1 VFNIKKSKKEKSTLN
16 IFLWRNLMPIIDSK
30 TKKIKKDYTLKQLMK
45 KAREMRAYSMI
56 AITAAGSG
64 HTGGTLSIMDI
75 TAALYLKYIKH
86 DPANPTWEDRDRVF
100 WSVGHKVPALYIALA
115 EAGYFS
121 LDDTVKLR
129 KLWSGFE
136 GHPNR
141 LKLPGIE
148 LSAGS
153 LGQGL
158 GVAIGCA
165 LNAKLEQKDYR
176 VYTILG
182 DGELDEG
189 SVWEAMMCASNYKL
203 DNLTAIVDRNNL
215 QIDGPTEEV
224 MRLELLVEK
233 WQSFGWHTI
242 EIDGH
247 DMEEILNA
255 LDEAEKVK
263 GQPTVIIAHTLK
275 GKGVSFTEGVVGYH
289 GIPPKDGRS
298 GKESLNR
305 ALEDIGDPQFTKEK
319 VDYLLK
325 IASDYQ
331 SKVDQKVED
340 SLPKFSRNYWWNSS
354 STMRVKMEP
363 TRNGFG
369 RAIEELGNDKKVVAL
384 GADITASIRMDKFYA
399 SHPERKNR
407 FFEIGIAEANMSL
420 VASGLAKEGK
430 IPFIGSYGVFITG
443 RNWDQLRTTICYNNY
458 NVKMADAHAGISVGA
473 DGATHQALE
482 DISNLYYLPN
492 MHLTVPCDSI
502 ETEKSTKAVTYIKGP
517 AVIRYAREA
526 TPIITTSDTS
536 YQFSLANV
544 IRYRGEKNNFISAFE
559 TKLSTDYSSEGE
571 DLTLIA
577 CGPMVAEAM
586 RAAYILKEEYNLE
599 TRILNI
605 HTLKPIDKK
614 AIIKAAE
621 ETGIIITCEEHQIG
635 GFGNIIAGVITQ
647 GKSYD
652 TPLLLDMVGVE
663 DRFGESG
670 APWELTKVFGLTA
683 EHIAK
688 RAKELYAKK
697 NSEIN

>member
-1 VFNIKKSKKEKSTLN
+1 
-16 IFLWRNLMPIIDSK
+16 MPTINSK
-30 TKKIKKDYTLKQLMK
+30 TGEIKKDYSVEQLIE
-45 KAREMRAYSMI
+45 KAQEMRAYNMV

-75 TAALYLKYIKH
+75 AAALYLKKIRH

-100 WSVGHKVPALYIALA
+100 WSVGHKAPALYIALA
-115 EAGYFS
+115 EAGYFP

-141 LKLPGIE
+141 LKLPGLE

-165 LNAKLEQKDYR
+165 LNAKLEKKDYR

-189 SVWEAMMCASNYKL
+189 SVWEAAMCASHYKL

-215 QIDGPTEEV
+215 QIDGPTKEI
-224 MRLELLVEK
+224 MCLEDLSAK
-233 WQSFGWHTI
+233 WQAFGWHTL

-247 DMEEILNA
+247 NMTQILSA
-255 LDEAEKVK
+255 LDETEKIK
-263 GQPTVIIAHTLK
+263 DKPTVIIAHTVK
-275 GKGVSFTEGVVGYH
+275 GKGVSYAENIVGYH
-289 GIPPKDGRS
+289 GVPPKDGRS
-298 GKESLNR
+298 GKESLDQ
-305 ALEDIGDPQFTKEK
+305 ALKDIGDSQFTKEK
-319 VDYLLK
+319 VDSLLK

-331 SKVDQKVED
+331 SKVDKKVED

-354 STMRVKMEP
+354 SSMQVNMEP
-363 TRNGFG
+363 IRNGFG
-369 RAIEELGNDKKVVAL
+369 RVIEELGKDEKVITL

-399 SHPERKNR
+399 DHPQRKNR
-407 FFEIGIAEANMSL
+407 FFEIGIAEANMTV

-443 RNWDQLRTTICYNNY
+443 RNWDQIRTTVCYNNY
-458 NVKMADAHAGISVGA
+458 NVKIADAHAGISVGA

-492 MHLTVPCDSI
+492 MHIAVPSDSI
-502 ETEKSTKAVTYIKGP
+502 ETEKATHAIASINGP
-517 AVIRYAREA
+517 AVVRYAREA
-526 TPIITTSDTS
+526 TPIITTKDTP
-536 YQFSLANV
+536 YNFGLANV
-544 IRYRGEKNNFISAFE
+544 IRYRAENDNFISAFE
-559 TKLSTDYSSEGE
+559 TKLSSDYASEGE

-586 RAAYILKEEYNLE
+586 RAAYILKEEYNIN

-605 HTLKPIDKK
+605 HTVKPIDKK
-614 AIIKAAE
+614 AILKAAE
-621 ETGIIITCEEHQIG
+621 ETNIIITCEEHQVG
-635 GFGNIIAGVITQ
+635 GFGNIIAGVIAQ

-652 TPLLLDMVGVE
+652 TPLLLDMIGVE

-683 EHIAK
+683 EYVVK
-688 RAKELYAKK
+688 RAKELYEKK
-697 NSEIN
+697 K

>member
-1 VFNIKKSKKEKSTLN
+1 
-16 IFLWRNLMPIIDSK
+16 MPLIDSK
-30 TKKIKKDYTLKQLMK
+30 TGKIKKDYTIEELIE
-45 KAREMRAYSMI
+45 KAKEMRAYNMI

-75 TAALYLKYIKH
+75 AAALYLKKIRH
-86 DPANPTWEDRDRVF
+86 DPENPNWEDRDRIF
-100 WSVGHKVPALYIALA
+100 WSVGHKAPALYIALA
-115 EAGYFS
+115 EAGYFPK
-121 LDDTVKLR
+121 DETVKLR

-158 GVAIGCA
+158 GVALGCA
-165 LNAKLEQKDYR
+165 LNAKLEGKDYR
-176 VYTILG
+176 VYSILG

-189 SVWEAMMCASNYKL
+189 SLWESMMCASHYKL
-203 DNLTAIVDRNNL
+203 ANLTAIVDKNDL

-224 MRLELLVEK
+224 MRLEPLVDK
-233 WQSFGWHTI
+233 WQAFGWHTI

-247 DMEEILNA
+247 DMKEILNA
-255 LDEAEKVK
+255 LEKAEKVK

-275 GKGVSFTEGVVGYH
+275 GKGVSFAEGVVGYH
-289 GIPPKDGRS
+289 GIAPKDGRR
-298 GKESLNR
+298 GKESLDQ
-305 ALEDIGDPQFTKEK
+305 ALEDIGDPQFNQEK
-319 VDYLLK
+319 VDHLFK

-331 SKVDQKVED
+331 KEVDQKIED

-354 STMRVKMEP
+354 PSLQVQMEP

-384 GADITASIRMDKFYA
+384 GVDITASIRMDKFYDN
-399 SHPERKNR
+399 HPERKKR
-407 FFEIGIAEANMSL
+407 FFSIGIAEANMTL

-443 RNWDQLRTTICYNNY
+443 RNWDQIRTTVCYNNY
-458 NVKMADAHAGISVGA
+458 NVKIADAHAGISVGE

-492 MHLTVPCDSI
+492 MHLAIPCDVI
-502 ETEKSTKAVTYIKGP
+502 ETEKATQALASINGP
-517 AVIRYAREA
+517 AVVRYAREA
-526 TPIITTSDTS
+526 TPLVTTSDTP
-536 YQFSLANV
+536 YQFGLANV
-544 IRYRGEKNNFISAFE
+544 IRYRDEKKNFIEAFQ
-559 TKLSTDYSSEGE
+559 TKLSPDYVSEGE
-571 DLTLIA
+571 DLTLIT
-577 CGPMVAEAM
+577 CGPIVAEAM

-599 TRILNI
+599 SRILNI
-605 HTLKPIDKK
+605 HTIKPIDKK
-614 AIIKAAE
+614 AILKAAE
-621 ETGIIITCEEHQIG
+621 DTTLIISIEEHQVG
-635 GFGNIIAGVITQ
+635 GFGNIIAGVIAQ

-652 TPLLLDMVGVE
+652 SPLLMDMIGVE

-670 APWELTKVFGLTA
+670 SPWELSKVFGLTA

-688 RAKELYAKK
+688 RVMELYDKK
-697 NSEIN
+697 SR

>member
-1 VFNIKKSKKEKSTLN
+1 
-16 IFLWRNLMPIIDSK
+16 MPIIDSK
-30 TKKIKKDYTLKQLMK
+30 TKKIKKDYSLEELIK
-45 KAREMRAYSMI
+45 KAQEMRAYNMI

-100 WSVGHKVPALYIALA
+100 WSVGHKAPALYIALA
-115 EAGYFS
+115 EAGYFP

-165 LNAKLEQKDYR
+165 LNAKLEKRDYR
-176 VYTILG
+176 IYTILG

-189 SVWEAMMCASNYKL
+189 SVWEAIMCASHYQL
-203 DNLTAIVDRNNL
+203 DNLVVIVDRNDL
-215 QIDGPTEEV
+215 QIDGPTKEI
-224 MRLELLVEK
+224 MCLEDLSAK
-233 WQSFGWHTI
+233 WEAFGWNTL

-247 DMEEILNA
+247 DMPRILSS
-255 LDEAEKVK
+255 LEKAQKTK
-263 GQPTVIIAHTLK
+263 GKPTVIIAHTVK
-275 GKGVSFTEGVVGYH
+275 GKGVSFAENQVGYH
-289 GIPPKDGRS
+289 GIAPKDGRT
-298 GKESLNR
+298 GKESLDQ
-305 ALEDIGDPQFTKEK
+305 ALKDIGDPQFSKEK
-319 VDYLLK
+319 VDHLLK

-331 SKVDQKVED
+331 SKVDKKVEE

-354 STMRVKMEP
+354 SSMQVEMEP

-369 RAIEELGNDKKVVAL
+369 RAIEELGKDERIVAL
-384 GADITASIRMDKFYA
+384 GADITSSIRMDKFYA
-399 SHPERKNR
+399 SQPERKNR
-407 FFEIGIAEANMSL
+407 FFEIGIAEANMTL
-420 VASGLAKEGK
+420 IASGLAKEGK

-443 RNWDQLRTTICYNNY
+443 RNWDQLRTTVCYNNY
-458 NVKMADAHAGISVGA
+458 NVKIADAHAGISVGA

-502 ETEKSTKAVTYIKGP
+502 ETEKSTKTVTYIKGP

-526 TPIITTSDTS
+526 TPIITTKDTP
-536 YQFSLANV
+536 YNFGLANV

-559 TKLSTDYSSEGE
+559 IKLSTDYSSEKE

-586 RAAYILKEEYNLE
+586 RAVYILKEEYNIE
-599 TRILNI
+599 SRILNI

-621 ETGIIITCEEHQIG
+621 ETNIIITCEEHQVG
-635 GFGNIIAGVITQ
+635 GFGNIIAGVIAQ

-652 TPLLLDMVGVE
+652 TPLLMEMIGVE

-670 APWELTKVFGLTA
+670 TPWELTKVFGLTG
-683 EHIAK
+683 EHIAQ
-688 RAKELYAKK
+688 RAKELYEKK
-697 NSEIN
+697 

>member
-1 VFNIKKSKKEKSTLN
+1 LGKSLRKNIH
-16 IFLWRNLMPIIDSK
+16 IGVDLMSILDSK
-30 TKKIKKDYTLKQLMK
+30 TGKIRKDYTFKELIE
-45 KAREMRAYSMI
+45 KAREMRAYNMI

-75 TAALYLKYIKH
+75 AAALYLKKIRH
-86 DPANPTWEDRDRVF
+86 DPENPTWEERDRIF
-100 WSVGHKVPALYIALA
+100 WSVGHKAPALYIALA
-115 EAGYFS
+115 EAGYFPKEE
-121 LDDTVKLR
+121 TVKLR

-158 GVAIGCA
+158 GVALGCA
-165 LNAKLEQKDYR
+165 LNAKLEKKDYR

-189 SVWEAMMCASNYKL
+189 SLWESIMCASHYKL
-203 DNLTAIVDRNNL
+203 DNLTAIVDKNDL
-215 QIDGPTEEV
+215 QIDGPTKEV
-224 MRLELLVEK
+224 MSLEPLIDK
-233 WQSFGWHTI
+233 WQAFSWHTI

-247 DMEEILNA
+247 NMKEILNA
-255 LDEAEKVK
+255 LEKAEKVK

-275 GKGVSFTEGVVGYH
+275 GKGVSFAEGVVGYH
-289 GIPPKDGRS
+289 GIAPKDGRS
-298 GKESLNR
+298 GKESLDQ
-305 ALEDIGDPQFTKEK
+305 ALKDIGDPQFNQEK
-319 VDYLLK
+319 VDHLLK
-325 IASDYQ
+325 IASGYQ
-331 SKVDQKVED
+331 KEVDQKIED
-340 SLPKFSRNYWWNSS
+340 SLPKFSRHYWWNSS
-354 STMRVKMEP
+354 PSLQVKMEP

-384 GADITASIRMDKFYA
+384 GADITSSIRMDKFYA

-407 FFEIGIAEANMSL
+407 FFEIGIAEANMTL

-443 RNWDQLRTTICYNNY
+443 RNWDQLRTTVCYNNY
-458 NVKMADAHAGISVGA
+458 NVKIADAHAGISVGA
-473 DGATHQALE
+473 DGATHQTLE

-492 MHLTVPCDSI
+492 LHITVPADSI
-502 ETEKSTKAVTYIKGP
+502 ETEKATKAVTYIEGP

-526 TPIITTSDTS
+526 TPLITTSDTP
-536 YQFSLANV
+536 YQFGLANV
-544 IRYRGEKNNFISAFE
+544 IRYRSEKKNFIEAFQ
-559 TKLSTDYSSEGE
+559 TKLSPDYTSEGE
-571 DLTLIA
+571 ELTLIA

-599 TRILNI
+599 SRILNI
-605 HTLKPIDKK
+605 HTIKPIDKK

-621 ETGIIITCEEHQIG
+621 DTTLIISIEEHQVG
-635 GFGNIIAGVITQ
+635 GFGNIIAGVIAQ

-652 TPLLLDMVGVE
+652 SPLLMDMIGVE

-670 APWELTKVFGLTA
+670 SPWELTKVFGLTA

-688 RAKELYAKK
+688 RAKELYDKK
-697 NSEIN
+697 LK

>member
-1 VFNIKKSKKEKSTLN
+1 
-16 IFLWRNLMPIIDSK
+16 MPLIDSK
-30 TKKIKKDYTLKQLMK
+30 TGKIKKDYTIEQLIE
-45 KAREMRAYSMI
+45 KAQEMRAYNMI

-75 TAALYLKYIKH
+75 TAALYLKKIKH
-86 DPANPTWEDRDRVF
+86 DPANPAWEERDRVF
-100 WSVGHKVPALYIALA
+100 WSVGHKAPALYVALA
-115 EAGYFS
+115 EAGYFPKEE
-121 LDDTVKLR
+121 TVKLR

-148 LSAGS
+148 LSSGS

-158 GVAIGCA
+158 GVAVGCA
-165 LNAKLEQKDYR
+165 LNAKLAKKDYR

-189 SVWEAMMCASNYKL
+189 SLWESIMCASHYKL
-203 DNLTAIVDRNNL
+203 DNLTAIVDRNDL

-224 MRLELLVEK
+224 MRLEPLVDK
-233 WQSFGWHTI
+233 WQAFGWHTI

-247 DMEEILNA
+247 DMSQILKA

-263 GQPTVIIAHTLK
+263 GQPTVLIAHTLK
-275 GKGVSFTEGVVGYH
+275 GKKVSFAEGVVGYH
-289 GIPPKDGRS
+289 GIAPKDGRR
-298 GKESLNR
+298 GKESLDR

-319 VDYLLK
+319 VDHLLK

-331 SKVDQKVED
+331 KEVDQKVED

-354 STMRVKMEP
+354 PSLQVKMEP

-384 GADITASIRMDKFYA
+384 GADITSSIRMDKFYA

-407 FFEIGIAEANMSL
+407 FFEIGIAEANMTL

-443 RNWDQLRTTICYNNY
+443 RNWDQLRTTVCYNNY
-458 NVKMADAHAGISVGA
+458 NVKIADAHAGVSVGA

-492 MHLTVPCDSI
+492 LHITVPADSI
-502 ETEKSTKAVTYIKGP
+502 ETEKATKAVTYIQGP

-526 TPIITTSDTS
+526 TPLITIKDTP
-536 YQFSLANV
+536 YQFGLANI
-544 IRYRGEKNNFISAFE
+544 IRYRSEKENFLEAFE
-559 TKLSTDYSSEGE
+559 TRLSTDYRPEKE

-577 CGPMVAEAM
+577 CGPMVTEAM

-599 TRILNI
+599 SRILNI

-614 AIIKAAE
+614 AILKAAE
-621 ETGIIITCEEHQIG
+621 DTNLIISIEEHQVG
-635 GFGNIIAGVITQ
+635 GFGNIIAGVIAQ
-647 GKSYD
+647 NKKYS
-652 TPLLLDMVGVE
+652 TPLLMDMIGVE

-670 APWELTKVFGLTA
+670 SPWELNKVFGLAA

-688 RAKELYAKK
+688 RAKELYEKK
-697 NSEIN
+697 SR

>member
-1 VFNIKKSKKEKSTLN
+1 
-16 IFLWRNLMPIIDSK
+16 MPIIDSK
-30 TKKIKKDYTLKQLMK
+30 TKKIRKDYSVEQLIK
-45 KAREMRAYSMI
+45 KAQEMRAYNMI

-75 TAALYLKYIKH
+75 TAALYLKYIRH
-86 DPANPTWEDRDRVF
+86 NPANPAWEDRDRVI
-100 WSVGHKVPALYIALA
+100 WSVGHKAPALYIALA
-115 EAGYFS
+115 EAGYFP

-141 LKLPGIE
+141 LRLPGIE

-165 LNAKLEQKDYR
+165 LNAKLEKKDYR
-176 VYTILG
+176 VYAILG

-189 SVWEAMMCASNYKL
+189 SVWEAAMCAAHYKL
-203 DNLTAIVDRNNL
+203 DNLVAIIDRNRL
-215 QIDGPTEEV
+215 QIDGPTKEI
-224 MRLELLVEK
+224 MCLENLNAK
-233 WQSFGWHTI
+233 WQAFGWNTLDI
-242 EIDGH
+242 NGH
-247 DMEEILNA
+247 NMSQILSSLEEA
-255 LDEAEKVK
+255 QKTK
-263 GQPTVIIAHTLK
+263 GKPTVIIAHTVK
-275 GKGVSFTEGVVGYH
+275 GKGVSFAENQVGYH
-289 GIPPKDGRS
+289 GVSPKDGRS
-298 GKESLNR
+298 GKESLDK
-305 ALEDIGDPQFTKEK
+305 ALKDIGDPQFTKEK
-319 VDYLLK
+319 VDQLLK
-325 IASDYQ
+325 IASSYQ
-331 SKVDQKVED
+331 KEIDKKVEE
-340 SLPKFSRNYWWNSS
+340 SLPKFSRNYWWKSS
-354 STMRVKMEP
+354 SLMQVKMEP

-369 RAIEELGNDKKVVAL
+369 KAIEELGKDEKVVAL
-384 GADITASIRMDKFYA
+384 GADITSSIRMDKFYA
-399 SHPERKNR
+399 SHPERKNK
-407 FFEIGIAEANMSL
+407 FFEIGIAEANMTL

-430 IPFIGSYGVFITG
+430 IPFIGSYGVFVTG
-443 RNWDQLRTTICYNNY
+443 RNWDQLRTTVCYNNY
-458 NVKMADAHAGISVGA
+458 NVKIADAHAGISVGA

-526 TPIITTSDTS
+526 TPIITTQDTP
-536 YQFSLANV
+536 YQFGLANI
-544 IRYRGEKNNFISAFE
+544 IRYRGERENFLEAFE
-559 TKLSTDYSSEGE
+559 TKLSPHYNSENE

-599 TRILNI
+599 SRILNI

-614 AIIKAAE
+614 AILKAAE
-621 ETGIIITCEEHQIG
+621 ETNIIITCEEHQVG
-635 GFGNIIAGVITQ
+635 GFGNIIAGVIA
-647 GKSYD
+647 KNKKYS
-652 TPLLLDMVGVE
+652 TPLLLDMIGVE

-683 EHIAK
+683 EHITK
-688 RAKELYAKK
+688 RAKELYEKK
-697 NSEIN
+697 K

>member
-1 VFNIKKSKKEKSTLN
+1 
-16 IFLWRNLMPIIDSK
+16 MPILNSK
-30 TKKIKKDYTLKQLMK
+30 TGKIKKDYTVEQLIE
-45 KAREMRAYSMI
+45 KAQEMRAYNMI

-75 TAALYLKYIKH
+75 TAALYLKYIRH
-86 DPANPTWEDRDRVF
+86 DPDNPTWEDRDRVI
-100 WSVGHKVPALYIALA
+100 WSVGHKAPAIYIALA

-121 LDDTVKLR
+121 IEDTVKLR

-141 LKLPGIE
+141 FKLPGLE
-148 LSAGS
+148 LSSGS

-165 LNAKLEQKDYR
+165 LNAKLEKKDYR

-189 SVWEAMMCASNYKL
+189 SVWEAVMCAAHYKL
-203 DNLTAIVDRNNL
+203 DNLVAIIDRNNL
-215 QIDGPTEEV
+215 QIDGPTKKI
-224 MRLELLVEK
+224 MCLEDLSAK
-233 WQSFGWHTI
+233 WQAFGWHTI

-247 DMEEILNA
+247 DMTEILKSF
-255 LDEAEKVK
+255 EKAK
-263 GQPTVIIAHTLK
+263 GLKDKPTVIIAHTLK
-275 GKGVSFTEGVVGYH
+275 GKGVSFTENQVGYH

-298 GKESLNR
+298 GKESLDQ
-305 ALEDIGDPQFTKEK
+305 ALKDIGDPQFTKEK
-319 VDYLLK
+319 VDNLLK

-331 SKVDQKVED
+331 SKVDEKVEG

-354 STMRVKMEP
+354 SSMQVKMVP

-369 RAIEELGNDKKVVAL
+369 QALEELGQDERIVAL

-407 FFEIGIAEANMSL
+407 FFEIGIAEANMTL
-420 VASGLAKEGK
+420 IASGLAKEGK

-443 RNWDQLRTTICYNNY
+443 RNWEQIRTTVCYNNY
-458 NVKMADAHAGISVGA
+458 NVKIADAHAGISVGA

-492 MHLTVPCDSI
+492 MHITVPADAI
-502 ETEKSTKAVTYIKGP
+502 ETEKATKAVTYIEGP

-526 TPIITTSDTS
+526 TPIVTTHDTP
-536 YQFSLANV
+536 YQFGLANV
-544 IRYRGEKNNFISAFE
+544 IRYRGERDNFIESFE
-559 TKLSTDYSSEGE
+559 TKLSTDYQSEKE
-571 DLTLIA
+571 DLTIIT

-599 TRILNI
+599 ARILNI

-614 AIIKAAE
+614 VILKAAE
-621 ETGIIITCEEHQIG
+621 ETNIILTVEEHQVG
-635 GFGNIIAGVITQ
+635 GFGNIISGVIAQ
-647 GKSYD
+647 NKKYS
-652 TPLLLDMVGVE
+652 TPLIMDMIGVE

-670 APWELTKVFGLTA
+670 APWELTKVFGLA
-683 EHIAK
+683 GEHIAK
-688 RAKELYAKK
+688 RAKGLWERK
-697 NSEIN
+697 

>member
-1 VFNIKKSKKEKSTLN
+1 
-16 IFLWRNLMPIIDSK
+16 MPLIDSK
-30 TKKIKKDYTLKQLMK
+30 TGKIKKDYTIEQLIEK
-45 KAREMRAYSMI
+45 TREMRAYNMI

-75 TAALYLKYIKH
+75 AAALYLKKIRH
-86 DPANPTWEDRDRVF
+86 DPENPTWEDRDRVF
-100 WSVGHKVPALYIALA
+100 WSVGHKAPALYLALA
-115 EAGYFS
+115 EAGYFP

-148 LSAGS
+148 LSSGS

-158 GVAIGCA
+158 GVAVGCA
-165 LNAKLEQKDYR
+165 LNAKLEGKDYR

-189 SVWEAMMCASNYKL
+189 SVWEAMMCASHYKL
-203 DNLTAIVDRNNL
+203 ANLTAIVDRNDL
-215 QIDGPTEEV
+215 QIDGPTKEV
-224 MRLELLVEK
+224 MCLEPLLAK
-233 WQSFGWHTI
+233 WQAFGWHTI

-247 DMEEILNA
+247 DMKEILNA
-255 LDEAEKVK
+255 LEKAEKVK

-275 GKGVSFTEGVVGYH
+275 GKGVSFAEGVVGYH
-289 GIPPKDGRS
+289 GIPPKDGRR
-298 GKESLNR
+298 GKESLDR
-305 ALEDIGDPQFTKEK
+305 ALEDIGDPQFNQEK
-319 VDYLLK
+319 VDRLLK

-331 SKVDQKVED
+331 KEVDQKIED

-354 STMRVKMEP
+354 PSMQVKMEP

-369 RAIEELGNDKKVVAL
+369 RAIEELGNDEKVVAL
-384 GADITASIRMDKFYA
+384 GADITASIRMDKFYDN
-399 SHPERKNR
+399 HPERKNR
-407 FFEIGIAEANMSL
+407 FFSTGIAEANMTL

-430 IPFIGSYGVFITG
+430 IPFIGSYGVFVTG
-443 RNWDQLRTTICYNNY
+443 RNWDQLRTTVCYNNY
-458 NVKMADAHAGISVGA
+458 NVKIADAHAGISVGA

-492 MHLTVPCDSI
+492 MHITVPADSI
-502 ETEKSTKAVTYIKGP
+502 ETEKVTKTVTYVNGP

-526 TPIITTSDTS
+526 TPIVTTSDTP
-536 YQFSLANV
+536 YQFGLANV
-544 IRYRGEKNNFISAFE
+544 IRYRSEKKNFMEAFQ
-559 TKLSTDYSSEGE
+559 TKLSLDYTSEKE

-599 TRILNI
+599 SRILNI
-605 HTLKPIDKK
+605 HTLKPIDQK
-614 AIIKAAE
+614 AILKAAE
-621 ETGIIITCEEHQIG
+621 DTNLIISIEEHQVG
-635 GFGNIIAGVITQ
+635 GFGNIIAGIIAQ
-647 GKSYD
+647 HKKYS
-652 TPLLLDMVGVE
+652 TPLLMEMIGVE

-670 APWELTKVFGLTA
+670 SSWELSKVFGLTA

-688 RAKELYAKK
+688 RAKELYDKK
-697 NSEIN
+697 SR

>member
-1 VFNIKKSKKEKSTLN
+1 
-16 IFLWRNLMPIIDSK
+16 MPIINSK
-30 TKKIKKDYTLKQLMK
+30 TKKIRRDYTIKELIE
-45 KAREMRAYSMI
+45 KAREMRAYNMI

-75 TAALYLKYIKH
+75 TAALYLKHIRH
-86 DPANPTWEDRDRVF
+86 DPDNPTWEDRDRVF
-100 WSVGHKVPALYIALA
+100 WSVGHKAPAIYVALA
-115 EAGYFS
+115 EAGYFP

-141 LKLPGIE
+141 LKLSGLE

-158 GVAIGCA
+158 GVAIGSA
-165 LNAKLEQKDYR
+165 LNAKLEKKNYR

-189 SVWEAMMCASNYKL
+189 SVWEAAMCAAHYKL
-203 DNLTAIVDRNNL
+203 DNLVAIIDRNRL
-215 QIDGPTEEV
+215 QIDGSTKEI
-224 MRLELLVEK
+224 MCLEDLSAK
-233 WQSFGWHTI
+233 WQAFGWHTL

-247 DMEEILNA
+247 DMPQILSS
-255 LDEAEKVK
+255 LEKAQK
-263 GQPTVIIAHTLK
+263 TKDKPTVIIAHTVK
-275 GKGVSFTEGVVGYH
+275 GKGVSFAENQVGYH
-289 GIPPKDGRS
+289 GIAPKDGRR
-298 GKESLNR
+298 GKESLDQ
-305 ALEDIGDPQFTKEK
+305 ALKDIGDPHFTKEK
-319 VDYLLK
+319 VDHLLK

-331 SKVDQKVED
+331 SKVDKKVEE

-354 STMRVKMEP
+354 STMRVKIEP

-369 RAIEELGNDKKVVAL
+369 RAIEELGKDEKIVAL
-384 GADITASIRMDKFYA
+384 GADITSSIRMNKFYA

-407 FFEIGIAEANMSL
+407 FFEIGIAEANMTL

-443 RNWDQLRTTICYNNY
+443 RNWDQLRTTVCYNNY
-458 NVKMADAHAGISVGA
+458 NVKIADAHAGISVGA

-502 ETEKSTKAVTYIKGP
+502 ETEKSTKAVTYIQGP

-526 TPIITTSDTS
+526 TPIITTPDTS
-536 YQFSLANV
+536 YQFGLANV
-544 IRYRGEKNNFISAFE
+544 IRYRGEKENFIEAFE
-559 TKLSTDYSSEGE
+559 TKLSSDYNSENE

-586 RAAYILKEEYNLE
+586 RAAYILKEEYHIE
-599 TRILNI
+599 SRILNI

-614 AIIKAAE
+614 AIIKAAG
-621 ETGIIITCEEHQIG
+621 ETNIILTVEEHQVG
-635 GFGNIIAGVITQ
+635 GFGNIIAGVIARN
-647 GKSYD
+647 KKYS
-652 TPLLLDMVGVE
+652 TPLLLDMIGVE

-670 APWELTKVFGLTA
+670 APWELTKIFGLTG
-683 EHIAK
+683 EHIAQ
-688 RAKELYAKK
+688 RAKKLYDREK
-697 NSEIN
+697 

>member
-1 VFNIKKSKKEKSTLN
+1 
-16 IFLWRNLMPIIDSK
+16 MPIINSK
-30 TKKIKKDYTLKQLMK
+30 TGKIKKDYSVKQLVEK
-45 KAREMRAYSMI
+45 TREMRAYNMI
-56 AITAAGSG
+56 SITASGSG

-75 TAALYLKYIKH
+75 TAALYLKKIKH
-86 DPANPTWEDRDRVF
+86 DPENPTWEDRDRVF
-100 WSVGHKVPALYIALA
+100 WSVGHKAPALYIALA
-115 EAGYFS
+115 EAGYFP
-121 LDDTVKLR
+121 LEGTVKLR

-165 LNAKLEQKDYR
+165 LNAKLEKKDYR

-189 SVWEAMMCASNYKL
+189 SVWEAAMCASHYKL
-203 DNLTAIVDRNNL
+203 DNLIAILDRNNL

-224 MRLELLVEK
+224 MSLEPLLAK
-233 WQSFGWHTI
+233 WQAFGWETL

-247 DMEEILNA
+247 NMSQILSS
-255 LDEAEKVK
+255 LEEAEKIK
-263 GQPTVIIAHTLK
+263 DKPTVIIAHTVK
-275 GKGVSFTEGVVGYH
+275 GKGVSYAENIVGYH
-289 GIPPKDGRS
+289 GIAPKDGRT
-298 GKESLNR
+298 GKESLDQ
-305 ALEDIGDPQFTKEK
+305 ALKDIGDSQFTKEK
-319 VDYLLK
+319 VDHLLK

-331 SKVDQKVED
+331 SKVDKKVED
-340 SLPKFSRNYWWNSS
+340 SLPKLSRNYWWNSS
-354 STMRVKMEP
+354 PSMQVKMEP

-369 RAIEELGNDKKVVAL
+369 QAIEELGNDERVIAL
-384 GADITASIRMDKFYA
+384 GADITSSIRMDKFYA

-407 FFEIGIAEANMSL
+407 FFEIGIAEANMTL

-443 RNWDQLRTTICYNNY
+443 RNWDQLRTTVCYNNY
-458 NVKMADAHAGISVGA
+458 NVKIADAHAGISVGA

-492 MHLTVPCDSI
+492 MHITVPVDTI
-502 ETEKSTKAVTYIKGP
+502 ETEKATHAIASINGP
-517 AVIRYAREA
+517 AVLRYAREA
-526 TPIITTSDTS
+526 TPIVTTHDTP
-536 YQFSLANV
+536 YQFGMANV
-544 IRYRGEKNNFISAFE
+544 IRYRQEKEDFTEAFE
-559 TKLSTDYSSEGE
+559 TILSSEYTSEKE
-571 DLTLIA
+571 DLTLVA
-577 CGPMVAEAM
+577 CGPMVPEAM

-599 TRILNI
+599 SRILNI

-621 ETGIIITCEEHQIG
+621 DTNMIITIEEHQVG
-635 GFGNIIAGVITQ
+635 GFGNIVAGVIARS
-647 GKSYD
+647 KKYS
-652 TPLLLDMVGVE
+652 TPLLMDMIGVE

-683 EHIAK
+683 EHIVK
-688 RAKELYAKK
+688 KAKK
-697 NSEIN
+697 LNDKVVK